1 MGKDM
6 FCETL
11 LEASASGV
19 VAIDPSGRIVI
30 FNRAAE
36 GMLGLRKEKVLGKPI
51 GILEPFAELR
61 DVLEKGKARLNS
73 RVSVGFS
80 TFMVGMTPVYR
91 DGKRV
96 GAVAVFQ
103 DVTELCKMASELHD
117 TRVMMNI
124 LRTIVEHAFEG
135 AVLVDREGF
144 ITMISER
151 YARFL
156 GYSSSKEIVG
166 KHVTDVIENTRM
178 HIVARSGIPEYYDV
192 QKIGH
197 HKIVCSRIP
206 IYQDGEVVGAFGKM
220 IFKDV
225 TEMEHILARVK
236 LLEDRLKDYQK
247 ELSRLRLER
256 YRFENLIGVSGKFRR
271 ALQMA
276 RKAANNDLNVLI
288 VGEPGTGKGLFAHA
302 IHANGRGN
310 RFPIVTVNCVEG
322 IDGEAFRSQLV
333 LASGGTIFLKHID
346 ELDMTAQLG
355 LLEALKEGLSR
366 EGREYGGLRIIAT
379 SVEDPEELMAQGR
392 LRPELFYFISEVLIH
407 LPPLR
412 ERKEDIPLLADYFLS
427 EVSFRSGKGGKT
439 FTSQAMEAL
448 AGYSWPGNIIELRS
462 AVKYSFSLSEG
473 RYILTDHLPPKV
485 LEKGRRGPGKE
496 SLHLMR
502 EDAEKRIILE
512 TLYQC
517 NRNVTEA
524 ARRLGIHRTTLHRK
538 LRRLGLK

>member
-1 MGKDM
+1 MVREAFMAGV
-6 FCETL
+6 
-11 LEASASGV
+11 LEACSSGV
-19 VAIDPSGRIVI
+19 VAIDSFGRVVI

-36 GMLGLRKEKVLGKPI
+36 EMLGIRRERVLGRSI
-51 GILEPFAELR
+51 GVLEPFAGLQ
-61 DVLEKGKARLNS
+61 DVLEKGESKLSS
-73 RVSVGFS
+73 RIKVGYS
-80 TFMVGMTPVYR
+80 TFMVGMTPVLEE
-91 DGKRV
+91 GETV

-124 LRTIVEHAFEG
+124 LSTIVEHAFEG

-166 KHVTDVIENTRM
+166 KHVTEVIENTRM
-178 HIVARSGIPEYYDV
+178 HIVAQSGIPEYYDV
-192 QKIGH
+192 QKIGS

-206 IYQDGEVVGAFGKM
+206 IYRDGEVVGAFGKM

-247 ELSRLRLER
+247 ELSRLRLEK

-276 RKAANNDLNVLI
+276 RKAAKNDLNVLI
-288 VGEPGTGKGLFAHA
+288 VGEPGTGRGLFAHA

-310 RFPIVTVNCVEG
+310 RFPIVTVNCAEG
-322 IDGEAFRSQLV
+322 INGEEIRSQLV

-346 ELDMTAQLG
+346 ELDGASQMG
-355 LLEALKEGLSR
+355 FLEALKEGAPNG
-366 EGREYGGLRIIAT
+366 EGEDRGLRVIAT
-379 SVEDPEELMAQGR
+379 SVEEPEDLVAQGK

-412 ERKEDIPLLADYFLS
+412 DRREDIPLLADYFLS
-427 EVSFRSGKGGKT
+427 EVSFKSGKGRRV
-439 FTSQAMEAL
+439 FTSQAMEMFVN
-448 AGYSWPGNIIELRS
+448 YPWPGNIIELRS
-462 AVKYSFSLSEG
+462 AVKYAFSLSDG
-473 RYILTDHLPPKV
+473 RYILTDHLPPKI
-485 LEKGRRGPGKE
+485 LEGSHQDPKRE

-502 EDAEKRIILE
+502 EDIEKRIILE
-512 TLYQC
+512 TLYRC
-517 NRNVTEA
+517 NRNVSEA
-524 ARRLGIHRTTLHRK
+524 ARKLGIHRTTLHRK
-538 LRRLGLK
+538 LKQLGLQ